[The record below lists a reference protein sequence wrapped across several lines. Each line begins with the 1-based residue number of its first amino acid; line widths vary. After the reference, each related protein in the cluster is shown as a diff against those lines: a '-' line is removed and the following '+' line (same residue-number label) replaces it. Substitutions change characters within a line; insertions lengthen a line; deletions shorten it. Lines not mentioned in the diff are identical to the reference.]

1 MPATPPTHHHHQ
13 RHPQPLPVPHRNQTS
28 RFFSFNSGSQTLDL
42 GLSFTVPFLSIPV
55 GSLLSFGNSLTT
67 STTTAL
73 GSLMEINWPS
83 VLFICVAV
91 LAAVLLLPKIATV
104 ISALVSGGVVTG
116 YSGATSYEGA
126 SYGRGVETVDPVTSI
141 VTQIEEALAQYDLD
155 ASSCVQ
161 RGVCTFMSSSGAR
174 VREGKA
180 DSTSLLAVG
189 LAKSKWLEE
198 IIGENSITK
207 AVKFGQEKNQDCSLQ
222 YPECPVSLPDI
233 VRGLM
238 SVVT

>member
-1 MPATPPTHHHHQ
+1 MMMMSPGSPPLTPDPWADTTAPPDTQ
-13 RHPQPLPVPHRNQTS
+13 
-28 RFFSFNSGSQTLDL
+28 L

-73 GSLMEINWPS
+73 GSLMDINWPS

-91 LAAVLLLPKIATV
+91 LAAVLLLPKD
-104 ISALVSGGVVTG
+104 
-116 YSGATSYEGA
+116 SYL
-126 SYGRGVETVDPVTSI
+126 DPVTSI

-189 LAKSKWLEE
+189 LAKYGSKWLEE